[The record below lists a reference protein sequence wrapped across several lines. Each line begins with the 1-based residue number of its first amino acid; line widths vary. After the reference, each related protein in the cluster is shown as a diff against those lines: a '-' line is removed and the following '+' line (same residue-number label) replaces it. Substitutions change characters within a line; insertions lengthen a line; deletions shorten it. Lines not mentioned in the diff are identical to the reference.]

1 MEKEDNIVLD
11 WIYPQT
17 CVVCGKGKNT
27 FLCKKCEISFKNLAL
42 FERECYIDKYFENH
56 YYIFKYEGLIREL
69 LIDYKFN
76 EMPYLY
82 RGFVDFFIKYKKN
95 YIQLDFYDII
105 IPIPVSKKRKM
116 VRGYNQ
122 SFLFAKNIV
131 TDEKCKIKDNLI
143 KKVKNNKAQSTLG
156 KEDRN
161 QNVKNVYKVVN
172 KKCILDK
179 KVLLIDDIYT
189 TGATVDECS
198 KMLKIAGAKKI
209 DILTIAKD

>member
-1 MEKEDNIVLD
+1 M
-11 WIYPQT
+11 
-17 CVVCGKGKNT
+17 
-27 FLCKKCEISFKNLAL
+27 
-42 FERECYIDKYFENH
+42 
-56 YYIFKYEGLIREL
+56 
-69 LIDYKFN
+69 IDYKFN

-179 KVLLIDDIYT
+179 KILLIDDIYT
-189 TGATVDECS
+189 TGATADECS

>member
-1 MEKEDNIVLD
+1 M
-11 WIYPQT
+11 
-17 CVVCGKGKNT
+17 CGKGKNT
-27 FLCKKCEISFKNLAL
+27 FLCKKCEIKFKDLAL
-42 FERECYIDKYFENH
+42 FERDCYIDKCFENH

-69 LIDYKFN
+69 LLDYKFN

-105 IPIPVSKKRKM
+105 IPIPVSQKRKL

-179 KVLLIDDIYT
+179 KILLIDDIYT
-189 TGATVDECS
+189 TGATADECS